1 MQKSRERDKNG
12 TQINTN
18 RAEQGG
24 NSSAKQAGLS
34 QPQQGLQPSAPPA
47 LQFQCTNAP
56 SQVDLESSLARLQL
70 QYAALA
76 ARVTSQQE
84 QKEVTQGAPGQGQG
98 APRLNQYP
106 LVWGHLGQN
115 LVANSEI

>member
-1 MQKSRERDKNG
+1 MMVVGVLIYCLIKNKLVRCCAKD
-12 TQINTN
+12 NPVHLV
-18 RAEQGG
+18 EQGG

-47 LQFQCTNAP
+47 LQFQCNNAP
-56 SQVDLESSLARLQL
+56 SQVDLENSLARLQL

-84 QKEVTQGAPGQGQG
+84 QKEQTQGAPGQGQG

-106 LVWGHLGQN
+106 LV
-115 LVANSEI
+115 